1 MHCVYKCLYYGI
13 NEDTEVF
20 IMIEKVQE
28 THLYI
33 WLSAKKSH
41 FIGQLDEII
50 KYANDM
56 LPLINYVFP
65 NYTIHGIKHSINVME
80 YMYAL
85 ITDIEKLSELEVAL
99 LINSALLHDIGMVV
113 NEDEIKEIKA
123 DHSILGER
131 KYSRVLE
138 KYGDEKIALQ
148 ECIRPVHGIRS
159 QEFIQRQMERNLF
172 LIPDSTALSFRDE
185 LGLICR
191 SHNEDFEWI
200 EKVLVSEK
208 KMGYFDLNLQYIAVL
223 LRLADYLDIDE
234 QRAPLYLYKYL
245 EPKEY
250 SDLEWKQH
258 FIIENYDKVLMN
270 EKIGLK
276 EIVFQGVSQEP
287 SVHRKLLKYF
297 DSINIEL
304 KNAVGLC
311 ERFTDNKYLLL
322 LKTNVVNKIQ
332 TKGFSFS
339 DIQLSLDYKAVTNL
353 LMGEHIYGNKRYGLR
368 ELIQNSIDAC
378 KTMEESSLQM
388 DEFRYQKYQPFI
400 SVILDKDRKKVMVMD
415 NGSGMSLSI
424 LKKYFLN
431 VGVSYYASDDYLLQG
446 RSYSPIGH
454 YGIGFLACF
463 MLSDTVEV
471 KTVYYQDRKMNRIS
485 FEKNSEYI
493 CLTYEEDNRQQGTE
507 IILDYDQCLGV
518 FDFKIEY
525 LVSFI
530 ESNFLDSGIPIK
542 ISTMENG
549 KSNDIKCVVR
559 DIEKVITENIC
570 LNSYLNG
577 VEAYIGCNYKQ
588 INFASQLSDLNG
600 CDSYLYNDE
609 DYTLVKENG
618 LVIKDCVK
626 DEKIRLLNIPII
638 KENDESD
645 FLKAFEVL
653 EDYGEALNKLGNY
666 ESVNIWGGDDEIWF
680 NEFCVN
686 LSSESI
692 VGGYTLGAFREQFG
706 HASLTPV
713 MIAVEEKNVI
723 AGECDMVLPYNESC
737 IFSGQYP
744 WEHTDLCYMKN
755 VLLSE
760 LKLKI
765 PYLADGVVLK
775 SAVIN
780 VANPDFVPN
789 VSRNNV
795 KSSQQEIL
803 SYAIGKAI
811 HMWIYDNASLTL
823 EQKEL
828 LNSFIL
834 KKYGE
839 TNCCLK

>member
-1 MHCVYKCLYYGI
+1 
-13 NEDTEVF
+13 
-20 IMIEKVQE
+20 MIEKVQE
-28 THLYI
+28 THLYL

-41 FIGQLDEII
+41 FIGQVDEVIR
-50 KYANDM
+50 YANDV
-56 LPLINYVFP
+56 LPLINNVFSS
-65 NYTIHGIKHSINVME
+65 YTIHGIKHSINVME

-131 KYSRVLE
+131 KYSKVLE
-138 KYGDEKIALQ
+138 KYEDEKIALQ
-148 ECIRPVHGIRS
+148 ECIRPVHGKRS
-159 QEFIQRQMERNLF
+159 QEFIQTQMDENLF
-172 LIPDSTALSFRDE
+172 RIPESTTLYFRDE

-191 SHNEDFEWI
+191 SHNEDFGWI

-208 KMGYFDLNLQYIAVL
+208 KMGYFDLNPQYIAVL
-223 LRLADYLDIDE
+223 LRIADYLDIDE

-258 FIIENYDKVLMN
+258 FIIENYDKVLIN

-276 EIVFQGVSQEP
+276 EIVFQGVSHEP

-304 KNAVGLC
+304 RNAIGLC
-311 ERFTDNKYLLL
+311 ERFIDKKYLLL
-322 LKTNVVNKIQ
+322 IKATVVNKIQ

-339 DIQLSLDYKAVTNL
+339 DMRLSLDYNTVTNL
-353 LMGEHIYGNKRYGLR
+353 LMGEHIYGNKKYGIR

-378 KTMEESSLQM
+378 KTMEESALQM

-400 SVILDKDRKKVMVMD
+400 SVILDKDRGKVMIMD

-431 VGVSYYASDDYLLQG
+431 VGVSYYTSDDYLLQG
-446 RSYSPIGH
+446 RLYSPIGH

-471 KTVYYQDRKMNRIS
+471 KTVYYEDHKMNRIS

-493 CLTYEEDNRQQGTE
+493 SLTYEEEGRQQGTE

-518 FDFKIEY
+518 FNYKVEY

-530 ESNFLDSGIPIK
+530 EKNFLDSGIPIK
-542 ISTMENG
+542 LSTMENG
-549 KSNDIKCVVR
+549 ESNDIKCVVK
-559 DIEKVITENIC
+559 DIKTLIPESIC

-577 VEAYIGCNYKQ
+577 VEAYIECNCKQ
-588 INFASQLSDLNG
+588 IKFANQLSDLNG
-600 CDSYLYNDE
+600 RDSYLYNAE
-609 DYTLVKENG
+609 DCTLVKENG
-618 LVIKDCVK
+618 MALKDCVK
-626 DEKIRLLNIPII
+626 DGKIRLLNIPII
-638 KENDESD
+638 TEKDESV
-645 FLKAFEVL
+645 FLKAYEVL
-653 EDYGEALNKLGNY
+653 GNYIEALENLGIY
-666 ESVNIWGGDDEIWF
+666 ESVNIWGIDDE
-680 NEFCVN
+680 NEFYDFYVIEE
-686 LSSESI
+686 SSEPI
-692 VGGYTLGAFREQFG
+692 IGEYTLADFREQFG
-706 HASLTPV
+706 HAFQTPV
-713 MIAVEEKNVI
+713 MPLVDEKNVTV
-723 AGECDMVLPYNESC
+723 GECDMVLPYNESC
-737 IFSGQYP
+737 IFSGKYP
-744 WEHTDLCYMKN
+744 WERTSLCYMKN

-765 PYLADGVVLK
+765 PYLVDGIIMK
-775 SAVIN
+775 SAVVNILN
-780 VANPDFVPN
+780 SELVPN

-795 KSSQQEIL
+795 NALQQETL

-811 HMWIYDNASLTL
+811 HMWIYDNVTLTL

-828 LNSFIL
+828 LSTFIST
-834 KKYGE
+834 KYGE

>member
-1 MHCVYKCLYYGI
+1 MK
-13 NEDTEVF
+13 DTEVF

-28 THLYI
+28 THLYL
-33 WLSAKKSH
+33 WLSVKKSY
-41 FIGQLDEII
+41 FIEQLDKII
-50 KYANDM
+50 KYANDV
-56 LPLINYVFP
+56 LPLINHVFS
-65 NYTIHGIKHSINVME
+65 NYTIHGMKHSINVME

-85 ITDIEKLSELEVAL
+85 ITDIDKLSELEVAL
-99 LINSALLHDIGMVV
+99 LIYSALLHDIGMVV
-113 NEDEIKEIKA
+113 QEDEIKEIKA
-123 DHSILGER
+123 DRAILGER
-131 KYSRVLE
+131 KYSKVLE
-138 KYGDEKIALQ
+138 KYGDEEVALQ
-148 ECIRPVHGIRS
+148 ECIRPVHGKRS
-159 QEFIQRQMERNLF
+159 QRFIQTQMDENLF
-172 LIPDSTALSFRDE
+172 LIPNSTVLSFRDE

-208 KMGYFDLNLQYIAVL
+208 KKGSFDLNPQYIAVL

-234 QRAPLYLYKYL
+234 QRAPFYLYKYL

-250 SDLEWKQH
+250 SNLEWKQH

-276 EIVFQGVSQEP
+276 EIVFQGISKEP

-304 KNAVGLC
+304 KNAIELC
-311 ERFTDNKYLLL
+311 EGFPDKRYVLL
-322 LKTNVVNKIQ
+322 LKANVVNKIQ

-339 DIQLSLDYKAVTNL
+339 DMRLSLDYKAVTNL
-353 LMGEHIYGNKRYGLR
+353 LMGEHIYGNKKYGLR

-378 KTMEESSLQM
+378 KTMKESSLQM

-400 SVILDKDRKKVMVMD
+400 SIILDKDRGKVMVMD

-471 KTVYYQDRKMNRIS
+471 KTVYYEDRKMNRIS

-493 CLTYEEDNRQQGTE
+493 CLTYEEEGRQQGTE

-518 FDFKIEY
+518 FDFKIEK
-525 LVSFI
+525 LISFI
-530 ESNFLDSGIPIK
+530 EKNFLDSGIPIK
-542 ISTMENG
+542 ISTIEDG
-549 KSNDIKCVVR
+549 QPNDVKCVVK
-559 DIEKVITENIC
+559 DIKNVIAGNIC
-570 LNSYLNG
+570 LDSYLNG
-577 VEAYIGCNYKQ
+577 VEAYIECNYKQ
-588 INFASQLSDLNG
+588 INFASKLSDLNG

-618 LVIKDCVK
+618 ITIKDYVE
-626 DEKIRLLNIPII
+626 DGKIRLLNVPII
-638 KENDESD
+638 TENDEHD
-645 FLKAFEVL
+645 FLKAYEVL
-653 EDYGEALNKLGNY
+653 ENYGEALNKLGNY
-666 ESVNIWGGDDEIWF
+666 ESVNIWGRDDEIGF
-680 NEFCVN
+680 YASDEYCVEE
-686 LSSESI
+686 SSESI
-692 VGGYTLGAFREQFG
+692 VGGYTLGGYREQFG
-706 HASLTPV
+706 HASQTPL

-723 AGECDMVLPYNESC
+723 FGKSDMVLPYNESC

-755 VLLSE
+755 VFLSE

-765 PYLADGVVLK
+765 PYLVDGIVLK
-775 SAVIN
+775 SAVVNILN
-780 VANPDFVPN
+780 SELVPN

-795 KSSQQEIL
+795 KVMQQEII

-811 HMWIYDNASLTL
+811 HMWIYDNAPLTL

-828 LNSFIL
+828 LNTFIL
-834 KKYGE
+834 TKYGE